1 MINVC
6 LNVIT
11 CHLLFYTL
19 ICHRL
24 FQKKLKY
31 SIFILENII
40 FQDVVL
46 ERYHS
51 ITPSLLHWVTPC
63 YAFGTPGEL
72 PFEKVRNACRKI

>member
-1 MINVC
+1 MFLSHVTFYSI
-6 LNVIT
+6 LLSVIA
-11 CHLLFYTL
+11 FS
-19 ICHRL
+19 
-24 FQKKLKY
+24 KKNLKY

-51 ITPSLLHWVTPC
+51 ITPSLLHWVTSC

-72 PFEKVRNACRKI
+72 PFEKVRNACRKIWI